1 VGRVDGR
8 GDCERT
14 WRIEVVRAG
23 DTGDRGT
30 DGVGFTAGLSF
41 EIVGS
46 GGSEDRDLIMADF
59 LATRLL
65 SLSAA
70 AFDFGGDETG
80 TCGNRKGAGFLNGG
94 ETEDAVFIAARGD
107 GVTLARFAGIAY
119 SSSESLMTKAR
130 LELRR
135 FAGLMM
141 GGESG
146 SMSVSAGDRC

>member
-1 VGRVDGR
+1 MGRVDGR

-59 LATRLL
+59 LGIRLF
-65 SLSAA
+65 SLLAA
-70 AFDFGGDETG
+70 SVKFGGDAMG
-80 TCGNRKGAGFLNGG
+80 ACGNRMGACLVNGG
-94 ETEDAVFIAARGD
+94 ETEVAVFIAARAD
-107 GVTLARFAGIAY
+107 GVTLARFAEVAY
-119 SSSESLMTKAR
+119 SSSESLMANAR
-130 LELRR
+130 LELTR

-146 SMSVSAGDRC
+146 STRVSTGDSC